1 MNLHANINSVLEI
14 DQVLR
19 NGASGVGLFRTEYLY
34 MDRDSLPSEEEQ
46 YEVYRQAAR
55 QLKGRPIVI
64 RTLDIGGDKKLDYLP
79 LAKEDNPFLGYRA
92 IRISLDRKDLFM
104 TQLRAILRAS
114 HYGNVKIMYP
124 MVTSLDEVRQA
135 KALLEKAKAELLA
148 QGLPYNA
155 NIEVGL
161 TIEVPAAAL
170 IADVLASEVNFMSI
184 GTNDLVQYV
193 LAVDRMNENI
203 AHLYN
208 PYHPAVIRLLKH
220 VIDSAKS
227 VGIPVGVCGEMAGDI
242 RALPIWLGLG
252 IEELSISVQTLLQVK
267 HRLLSSDAKKCKQL
281 VNEILVCKTSDEII
295 ELLAQTEQTESIV
308 GGN

>member
-1 MNLHANINSVLEI
+1 MELSSL
-14 DQVLR
+14 
-19 NGASGVGLFRTEYLY
+19 GV
-34 MDRDSLPSEEEQ
+34 
-46 YEVYRQAAR
+46 
-55 QLKGRPIVI
+55 
-64 RTLDIGGDKKLDYLP
+64 
-79 LAKEDNPFLGYRA
+79 PF
-92 IRISLDRKDLFM
+92 
-104 TQLRAILRAS
+104 
-114 HYGNVKIMYP
+114 
-124 MVTSLDEVRQA
+124 
-135 KALLEKAKAELLA
+135 
-148 QGLPYNA
+148 NA

-161 TIEVPAAAL
+161 TIEVPAAAI

-208 PYHPAVIRLLKH
+208 PYHPAVIRMLKL
-220 VIDSAKS
+220 VIDAGKR

-267 HRLLSSDAKKCKQL
+267 HRLLSSDAATCKAL
-281 VNEILVCKTSDEII
+281 VDRILICRTSDEIL
-295 ELLAQTEQTESIV
+295 ELLAQMEQTEQTESIV